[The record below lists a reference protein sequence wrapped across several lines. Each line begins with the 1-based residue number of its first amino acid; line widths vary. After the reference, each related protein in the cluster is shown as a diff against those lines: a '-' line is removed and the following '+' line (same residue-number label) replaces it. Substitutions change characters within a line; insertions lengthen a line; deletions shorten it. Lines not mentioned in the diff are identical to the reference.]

1 MTNPPVVL
9 KEPMNLNRANPDDFS
24 LIELATLHGLGKD
37 RYDFRPT
44 APREEQW
51 TILG

>member
-9 KEPMNLNRANPDDFS
+9 KDHMNLDREDPADFS
-24 LIELATLHGLGKD
+24 LIELATLHALGVD

-44 APREEQW
+44 AQREERW
-51 TILG
+51 TIVG